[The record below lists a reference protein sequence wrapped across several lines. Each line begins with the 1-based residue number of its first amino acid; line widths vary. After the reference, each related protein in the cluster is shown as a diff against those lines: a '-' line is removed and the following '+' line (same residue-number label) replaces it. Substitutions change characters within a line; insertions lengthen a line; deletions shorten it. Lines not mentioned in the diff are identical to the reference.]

1 MYIHR
6 LEERL
11 ACVDDR
17 GLLEERCRA
26 LQQQVNEMEVH
37 PHTHIPPPH
46 THTLHLVRSFLVIM
60 EWFGSEVTNPRH
72 TQTSK

>member
-37 PHTHIPPPH
+37 PHTHIPPP
-46 THTLHLVRSFLVIM
+46 THIHYILLGVS
-60 EWFGSEVTNPRH
+60 W
-72 TQTSK
+72 